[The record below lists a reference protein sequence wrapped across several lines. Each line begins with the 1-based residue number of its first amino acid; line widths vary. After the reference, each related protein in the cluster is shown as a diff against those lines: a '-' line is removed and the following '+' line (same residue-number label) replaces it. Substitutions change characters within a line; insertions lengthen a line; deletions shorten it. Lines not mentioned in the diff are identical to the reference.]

1 MSSLSKCNQLRQ
13 QLPELTLIHDQIQG
27 SPTILKNID
36 ELSNE
41 ALFGGAIENSD
52 MAQAARAGLLL
63 EAGGWN
69 DAHRIVQELDTPE
82 AQYWHGIVHRREPD
96 PSNAK
101 YWFRSVGNHPVMDQ
115 LVRILSESEEPKPI
129 IFQQFIENGK
139 WNPFKYVDACMASQE
154 GGGEVRLPLLLDIQH
169 KEFTA
174 LLDFCIQRALGA
186 SWDTA

>member
-1 MSSLSKCNQLRQ
+1 MSSLSKCKQFRQ
-13 QLPELTLIHDQIQG
+13 QLPELTLVHDQNQG
-27 SPTILKNID
+27 SPTILKNIH

-41 ALFGGAIENSD
+41 ELFGRAIEESD
-52 MAQAARAGLLL
+52 MAQAARAGLIL

-96 PSNAK
+96 SSNAK

-115 LVRILSESEEPKPI
+115 LVRILSESVGPDKVF
-129 IFQQFIENGK
+129 FQRFIENGK
-139 WNPFKYVDACMASQE
+139 WNPFKYVDACMASHE
-154 GGGEVRLPLLLDIQH
+154 SGGNERLPLLLDIQQ

-174 LLDFCIQRALGA
+174 LLDYCIQHALGT
-186 SWDTA
+186 SWDQA